1 MSTLQLFAPAWM
13 SKAKGSVE
21 LLELMGDKKKR
32 EEAQAFWKNLVAE
45 GNRIN
50 ELIQVQGQAD
60 KIPGLLREAGL
71 DREAAGR
78 ELAEAL
84 GSARSILQKSNDK
97 ATQLMDA
104 MAIRETALKESEA
117 GLSGNQAAHL
127 EAVRL
132 ADEKMVAD
140 LCAAT
145 WRLTPRGIQIEDK
158 EKIKKRLGRSP
169 DRGDS
174 IIMAYGEGKKDDW
187 GAMPDWPDL
196 AVA

>member
-132 ADEKMVAD
+132 ADEKMVAAEAGVAERERLATSRALEGTALKD
-140 LCAAT
+140 RYEALLGAQKAA
-145 WRLTPRGIQIEDK
+145 
-158 EKIKKRLGRSP
+158 
-169 DRGDS
+169 
-174 IIMAYGEGKKDDW
+174 A
-187 GAMPDWPDL
+187 A
-196 AVA
+196 AA